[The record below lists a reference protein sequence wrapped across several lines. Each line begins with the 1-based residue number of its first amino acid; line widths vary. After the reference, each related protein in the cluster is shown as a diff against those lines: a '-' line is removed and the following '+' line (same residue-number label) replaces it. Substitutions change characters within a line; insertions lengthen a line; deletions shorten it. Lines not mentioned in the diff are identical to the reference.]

1 MLANGAGPGMTTP
14 PPAPEPRRRMTG
26 EERRKSIAE
35 TAVELIA
42 QYGIRGATTARIAA
56 AEGVSEKA
64 LYRHYASRREILI
77 AALDLLF
84 ERATRI
90 LRDADETNAVEY
102 LRAAAQLH
110 WPSEQE
116 FAYPLYEFFA
126 SAPQEDLRRELKSRH
141 QVDLQILVNKIEEG
155 KAQGV
160 IRKDVNAELA
170 AWEFWGVCWTED
182 LAFMMGFDD
191 FGSSGMPELMI
202 ERYLE
207 SISAKP
213 DVGT

>member
-1 MLANGAGPGMTTP
+1 MTTP
-14 PPAPEPRRRMTG
+14 PLEPTPRRRLTG
-26 EERRKSIAE
+26 EERKRSIAE

-64 LYRHYASRREILI
+64 LYRHYANRREILI
-77 AALDLLF
+77 AALDMLF

-90 LRDADETNAVEY
+90 LRDAEETNAVDY
-102 LRAAAQLH
+102 LRTAAKLH

-141 QVDLQILVNKIEEG
+141 QVDIQILVNKIEEG
-155 KAQGV
+155 KVQGV
-160 IRKDVNAELA
+160 IRPDVNSELA

-182 LAFMMGFDD
+182 LAYMMGFED
-191 FGSSGMPELMI
+191 FGSTGMSDLMI

-207 SISAKP
+207 SISVKRGDSVKP
-213 DVGT
+213 EGEGPA